1 MRTGR
6 MIEVL
11 ALELDNSLVV
21 PDLFLTDRT
30 HGPLFNF
37 AIDLRVP
44 FLIKGQ
50 TLKFPAHV
58 WVLVKSPCPLLK
70 PLFSR
75 PSAHSRDPVHFDSVL
90 WFMVWVPLLSIL
102 NFKLSINIWLWT
114 PDKTDALRVL
124 KVVWFLPF
132 TWSILIKS
140 D

>member
-1 MRTGR
+1 

-11 ALELDNSLVV
+11 ALELDNFLVV
-21 PDLFLTDRT
+21 PDFFLTDRT
-30 HGPLFNF
+30 HGPLFDF
-37 AIDLRVP
+37 AIDLRVL

-58 WVLVKSPCPLLK
+58 RVLIKSPSPLLK

-75 PSAHSRDPVHFDSVL
+75 PSTHSRDSVHFDSVL
-90 WFMVWVPLLSIL
+90 WFMVWVSLLSIL
-102 NFKLSINIWLWT
+102 NFKLSIHIWLWT